1 MNFLLIVNNSI
12 VKENVRKKRC
22 SQEGRYVLSSKNGDK
37 RFYENVIKL
46 RWLSSA
52 DH

>member
-22 SQEGRYVLSSKNGDK
+22 SQEGRYVLSSKYGD
-37 RFYENVIKL
+37 RDFM
-46 RWLSSA
+46 RMSLS
-52 DH
+52 